1 MSSRTGCE
9 VKKKKKRKY
18 IVIYLVGIK
27 HLFVQFFFRFF
38 IFVIL
43 IKQNCAVTVKHVGAT
58 ASVTRRKGSFGY
70 ADRREQEV
78 VEHAE
83 TVIITG
89 CKLNSSFTG
98 HIRLK
103 GSCFTSSFATFEYVI
118 YGLDIFR
125 KGCCIF

>member
-9 VKKKKKRKY
+9 VKKKRKKRKY
-18 IVIYLVGIK
+18 IVIYLVGIR
-27 HLFVQFFFRFF
+27 HLFVQFF
-38 IFVIL
+38 
-43 IKQNCAVTVKHVGAT
+43 CAVTVKHVGAT

-78 VEHAE
+78 GEHSE